1 MLHQSVILAQTGV
14 GIMEKLKQEYILSIL
29 FSHSIE
35 REELMLVKYR
45 EYLDNIDDRKKK
57 QELYSMLKEFED
69 DAREHV
75 TLLKDKM
82 IKLGIQG

>member
-1 MLHQSVILAQTGV
+1 
-14 GIMEKLKQEYILSIL
+14 MEKLKQEYILSII

-35 REELMLVKYR
+35 REELMLEKYM

-57 QELYSMLKEFED
+57 PELYSMLKEFED

>member
-1 MLHQSVILAQTGV
+1 
-14 GIMEKLKQEYILSIL
+14 MEKLKQEYILSIL

-57 QELYSMLKEFED
+57 TELYSMLKEFED